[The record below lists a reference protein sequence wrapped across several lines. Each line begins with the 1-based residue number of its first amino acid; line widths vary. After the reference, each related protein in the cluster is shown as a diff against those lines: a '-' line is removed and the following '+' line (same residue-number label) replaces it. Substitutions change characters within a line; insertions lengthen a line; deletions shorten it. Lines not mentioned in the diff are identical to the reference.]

1 MGPGRDILQVLENK
15 EKFDKIQLNTV
26 SKHWKFFSV
35 LLYVRD
41 YIFVIFII
49 GKDTG

>member
-26 SKHWKFFSV
+26 SQALKI
-35 LLYVRD
+35 
-41 YIFVIFII
+41 IFLSAFIRKRLHFCNI
-49 GKDTG
+49 YYR